1 MARAKAARK
10 VALDMTVIRHFH
22 DSGFLIHL
30 ITYLPNAYVA
40 QDVYRELTLQAQSR
54 PQLQNLEKARW
65 PKQLDQLPT
74 ELVARGLAIQEEW
87 LEDSDRIDAHLGEIY
102 TVLAAAHFGID
113 LIITDDRD
121 GLKLATTERIR
132 AIRGGEL
139 AAEMVA
145 EGALE
150 LEDGWAVYQLTRLK
164 PSRDNY
170 DRLVRYAH
178 VEAKGS
184 TTSQ

>member
-1 MARAKAARK
+1 MARAKDARK

-22 DSGFLIHL
+22 DSGFLVQL

-40 QDVYRELTLQAQSR
+40 PDVYRELTLQAKSR

-65 PKQLDQLPT
+65 PKQLDPLPT
-74 ELVARGLAIQEEW
+74 QLVERGLVIQQEW
-87 LEDSDRIDAHLGEIY
+87 LEEGNRPDAHLGEIY

-113 LIITDDRD
+113 LIITDDGD
-121 GLKLATTERIR
+121 GLKLASTEGIR

-139 AAEMVA
+139 TAEMVV
-145 EGALE
+145 EGALD
-150 LEDGWAVYQLTRLK
+150 LEAGWAVYQLTRRK
-164 PSRDNY
+164 PSRENY
-170 DRLVRYAH
+170 ERLVRYAG

-184 TTSQ
+184 SRDS